1 MKKII
6 YKEEDFPINSIIIK
20 GDENIFPSN
29 TIFYI
34 KGLLFDPSK
43 ENLTRN
49 EIEIGMNKKYIGELN
64 TPIIADNEKVFLHS
78 FFLFDDHEIT
88 DLLHILTYN
97 EVSEMVEYIKKD
109 KFVDLSEKKGFFKSL
124 MSNKKDEIFILLK
137 NDNLKQR
144 KIVRIKYEDESQKES
159 FILNLKDWIP
169 YFNED
174 TDNVNKML
182 VEMKKAKNKD
192 SKYYPDFYYI
202 NGANAFLNDGENKD
216 VLYDEDQKE
225 VDSWLEESKKSEEE
239 ANSKDAI
246 DNYPDDTY
254 NRLTGFKYI

>member
-1 MKKII
+1 
-6 YKEEDFPINSIIIK
+6 
-20 GDENIFPSN
+20 
-29 TIFYI
+29 
-34 KGLLFDPSK
+34 
-43 ENLTRN
+43 
-49 EIEIGMNKKYIGELN
+49 
-64 TPIIADNEKVFLHS
+64 
-78 FFLFDDHEIT
+78 
-88 DLLHILTYN
+88 
-97 EVSEMVEYIKKD
+97 MVEYIKKD
-109 KFVDLSEKKGFFKSL
+109 IFVDLSEKKGFFKSL
-124 MSNKKDEIFILLK
+124 ISSKTDEIFILLK

-202 NGANAFLNDGENKD
+202 NGVNAFLNDGENKD
-216 VLYDEDQKE
+216 VLSDEDQKE
-225 VDSWLEESKKSEEE
+225 VDSWIEESKKSEEE
-239 ANSKDAI
+239 ANSKDII
-246 DNYPDDTY
+246 DNNPTDTY

>member
-6 YKEEDFPINSIIIK
+6 YKEKDFPINSIIIK
-20 GDENIFPSN
+20 GDENIFPCN

-78 FFLFDDHEIT
+78 FFLFDDHKIT

-124 MSNKKDEIFILLK
+124 MSNKKDEIFVLLK

-202 NGANAFLNDGENKD
+202 NGANAFLNDGEDKD
-216 VLYDEDQKE
+216 VLSDEDQKE

>member
-1 MKKII
+1 
-6 YKEEDFPINSIIIK
+6 
-20 GDENIFPSN
+20 
-29 TIFYI
+29 
-34 KGLLFDPSK
+34 
-43 ENLTRN
+43 
-49 EIEIGMNKKYIGELN
+49 
-64 TPIIADNEKVFLHS
+64 
-78 FFLFDDHEIT
+78 
-88 DLLHILTYN
+88 
-97 EVSEMVEYIKKD
+97 MVEYIKKD
-109 KFVDLSEKKGFFKSL
+109 IFVDLSEKKGFFKSL
-124 MSNKKDEIFILLK
+124 ISSKTDEIFILLK

-216 VLYDEDQKE
+216 VLSDEDQKE
-225 VDSWLEESKKSEEE
+225 VDSWIEESKKSEEE
-239 ANSKDAI
+239 ANSKDII
-246 DNYPDDTY
+246 DNNPTDTY

>member
-1 MKKII
+1 
-6 YKEEDFPINSIIIK
+6 
-20 GDENIFPSN
+20 
-29 TIFYI
+29 
-34 KGLLFDPSK
+34 
-43 ENLTRN
+43 
-49 EIEIGMNKKYIGELN
+49 
-64 TPIIADNEKVFLHS
+64 
-78 FFLFDDHEIT
+78 
-88 DLLHILTYN
+88 
-97 EVSEMVEYIKKD
+97 MVEYIKKD
-109 KFVDLSEKKGFFKSL
+109 IFVDLSEKKGFFKSL
-124 MSNKKDEIFILLK
+124 ISSKKDEIFILLK

-202 NGANAFLNDGENKD
+202 NGVNAFLNDGENKD
-216 VLYDEDQKE
+216 VLSDEDQKE
-225 VDSWLEESKKSEEE
+225 VDSWIEESKKSEEE
-239 ANSKDAI
+239 ANSKDII
-246 DNYPDDTY
+246 DNNPTDTY